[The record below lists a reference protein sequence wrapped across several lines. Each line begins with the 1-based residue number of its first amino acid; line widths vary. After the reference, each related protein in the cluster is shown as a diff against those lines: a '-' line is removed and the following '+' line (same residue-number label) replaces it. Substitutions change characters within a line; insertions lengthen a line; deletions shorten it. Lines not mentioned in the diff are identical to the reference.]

1 MHEVARVR
9 GAAWAHRLVATT
21 RIFVGFAFVP
31 AGLKKVLGQPFTD
44 PDLHGPFHDFLH
56 AFHATGWF
64 YRLVGA
70 AQLVTAMLLMTQ
82 RLAPVGAV
90 LATPILAT
98 ILAFCWSTKVFPT
111 ASVVTLIWLATL
123 ALVAWDLPWWR
134 GLLAREPSTSPPR
147 SPIAFGAWARSGLAV
162 LLLYLA
168 VCVAV
173 GGVYRP
179 RGAALSSPASYVFP
193 LMLLVV
199 VATVF
204 FDRAP
209 SSSRS

>member
-9 GAAWAHRLVATT
+9 GTAWAHRLVATT

-70 AQLVTAMLLMTQ
+70 AQLVTAILLMTQ

-98 ILAFCWSTKVFPT
+98 ILAFCWSTKVYPT
-111 ASVVTLIWLATL
+111 ASVVTLMWLATL

-134 GLLAREPSTSPPR
+134 GLLAREPSRPLPR
-147 SPIAFGAWARSGLAV
+147 SPIAFHAWARSGLAV
-162 LLLYLA
+162 LLLYLGVSA
-168 VCVAV
+168 AT

-179 RGAALSSPASYVFP
+179 RGAALSSPAFYVFP

-204 FDRAP
+204 LDRPP
-209 SSSRS
+209 SSSRR